1 VPGSKT
7 RLLRRYQYSGCTGA
21 RLWRG
26 VPLAAALIVGL
37 TAGGC
42 SFPVSHLDSVFGNGS
57 EASDPTGAITPPPG
71 VQSSS
76 ELPPDRDLAYTRA
89 AVREVLRRGEKDGSQ
104 PWENP
109 SSGARGTVTPI
120 ASAYTQDGQTC
131 RNFLAS
137 YVNGDSQSW
146 MQGEACKQRGAW
158 EVRSLKPWKRS

>member
-1 VPGSKT
+1 MPGSKT
-7 RLLRRYQYSGCTGA
+7 RLLRQYSGCAGA

-26 VPLAAALIVGL
+26 VPLAAALTLGL
-37 TAGGC
+37 AAGGC
-42 SFPVSHLDSVFGNGS
+42 SFPVSNLNSLFSNGS
-57 EASDPTGAITPPPG
+57 EASDPTGTITPPPG
-71 VQSSS
+71 AQSSS
-76 ELPPDRDLAYTRA
+76 ELPPDRDLAFARA

-146 MQGEACKQRGAW
+146 MQGEACKLRGAW